1 MEQKLGS
8 RKFWTLIG
16 TFVANV
22 LLLFAVQPE
31 IIVQVCAVI
40 SSMGVAI
47 AYIIGEAKVDA
58 ARVAK
63 PTLE

>member
-1 MEQKLGS
+1 M
-8 RKFWTLIG
+8 
-16 TFVANV
+16 ANV

-31 IIVQVCAVI
+31 MIVQVCAVI

-63 PTLE
+63 PTLK